1 MMSKILQRFPSWS
14 LVLTMTLVAFASLA
28 GSREALASAPS
39 VLGVTGAITSSGGAA
54 PDGAYDLTFALYKD
68 QSGGTPLWFEGPL
81 TVGIKNG
88 MFSANLGVTK
98 ALPPS
103 VMASAAW
110 VGIAVGQEPELARK
124 QLTSVPFS
132 VRTIVSESVDC
143 SGCIGLKQLAPEVT
157 SGFALATDLAQYA
170 KVATLS
176 DVASTGNF
184 GDLKGVPVLAK
195 VGKSCGTG
203 LVMKGILAD
212 GSYECATSAI
222 SASGLPADGLDEI
235 SNGVLS
241 TQFTDSFAG
250 STNKGIPDGLGAGV
264 TDTITVPS
272 TGNTQQLWI
281 AFTATNSDVSKV
293 KVDLYAPGNATPYV
307 LYDGSKTGTTMTV
320 NFNQDLGLVS
330 GDLNADWLGKDLKGT
345 WSLVVRDVL
354 DNVATADDGK
364 FTWSLKIVTNSKSKL
379 AVNGAVNLTG
389 NQTITGD
396 LSVTGNLTVGASAQA
411 RLLFPAGSRPVLYG
425 EYIDAMA
432 GNALVGTKYDT
443 AAAVPYS
450 DNAAL
455 HNAVSEL
462 HWADSKGNI
471 QFHRGLG
478 YTSSSTDHSRQYV
491 VVFIKNPTAAAV
503 TRSIC
508 ANYSSM
514 NATYGAS
521 LALNGMAVW
530 TLTTNTVNTNCQ
542 NVTFPANT
550 SSTLVLKTAPYFLAS
565 TYNMHRLWA
574 GFASG
579 SLDLTGTG
587 LEWDYDR
594 YYAWMVG
601 K

>member
-1 MMSKILQRFPSWS
+1 MNSKMLLRFPWFSP
-14 LVLTMTLVAFASLA
+14 LAVAVLVATTWLSALPA
-28 GSREALASAPS
+28 ALAATPS
-39 VLGVTGAITSSGGAA
+39 LIGVTGAISSSGGAA

-68 QSGGTPLWFEGPL
+68 QTGGTPLWFEGPQ
-81 TVGIKNG
+81 TIGVKNG
-88 MFSANLGVTK
+88 MFSVHLGATK
-98 ALPPS
+98 ALPPA
-103 VMASAAW
+103 VMATATW
-110 VGIAVGQEPELARK
+110 VGVAIGQEPELPRK
-124 QLTSVPFS
+124 QLTSNPFA
-132 VRTIVSESVDC
+132 VRAMVAESLDC
-143 SGCIGLKQLAPEVT
+143 SGCVGLKHLAPDVA
-157 SGFALATDLAQYA
+157 SSFALATDLAQYA

-184 GDLKGVPVLAK
+184 GDLKGVPVFPK

-212 GSYECATSAI
+212 GSYECATSGI
-222 SASGLPADGLDEI
+222 SATGLPSDGLDEV

-241 TQFTDSFAG
+241 TQFTDSFPG
-250 STNKGIPDGLGAGV
+250 SANKPIPDGLGAGV
-264 TDTITVPS
+264 TDTINVPS
-272 TGNTQQLWI
+272 TGTTQQLWV
-281 AFTATNSDVSKV
+281 AFTGTNSDLSKV

-307 LYDGSKTGTTMTV
+307 LYDGSKTGTSMTV
-320 NFNQDLGLVS
+320 NFNQELGLVS

-345 WSLVVRDVL
+345 WSLVVRDVV
-354 DNVATADDGK
+354 DNLPAADDGK
-364 FTWSLKIVTNSKSKL
+364 FTWSLKIQTNSKSKL
-379 AVNGAVNLTG
+379 AVSGAVAIAG
-389 NQTITGD
+389 NQSITGD

-411 RLLFPAGSRPVLYG
+411 RLLFPPGSRPVLYG

-432 GNALVGTKYDT
+432 GNALVGIKYDT

-455 HNAVSEL
+455 HNAVTQL
-462 HWADSKGNI
+462 YWADAKGNI
-471 QFHRGLG
+471 QFMRGIG

-491 VVFIKNPTAAAV
+491 VVFVKNPTGAAV
-503 TRSIC
+503 TRNIC
-508 ANYSSM
+508 ALYSSM

-521 LALNGMAVW
+521 LALNGTTVW
-530 TLTTNTVNTNCQ
+530 ALTTNTVNTNCQ

-550 SSTLVLKTAPYFLAS
+550 SSTLVLKTAPYYLAS

>member
-1 MMSKILQRFPSWS
+1 MPKLLLRFPWFQWMVALA
-14 LVLTMTLVAFASLA
+14 LVGVAGLA
-28 GSREALASAPS
+28 VPRVALASTPS
-39 VLGVTGAITSSGGAA
+39 LIGVTGAISSSGGAA

-81 TVGIKNG
+81 TIGVKNG
-88 MFSANLGVTK
+88 MFSVNLGVTK
-98 ALPPS
+98 VLPPA
-103 VMASAAW
+103 VMATATW
-110 VGIAVGQEPELARK
+110 VGVAIAQEPELPRK

-132 VRTIVSESVDC
+132 VRTLVAESLDC
-143 SGCIGLKQLAPEVT
+143 SGCIGLKHLSPEV
-157 SGFALATDLAQYA
+157 SSSFALATDLAQYA

-184 GDLKGVPVLAK
+184 GDLKGVPVLPK

-241 TQFTDSFAG
+241 TQFTDSFPG
-250 STNKGIPDGLGAGV
+250 STNKPIPDGLGAGV

-272 TGNTQQLWI
+272 TGSTQQLWI
-281 AFTATNSDVSKV
+281 AFTATNSDVSKL
-293 KVDLYAPGNATPYV
+293 KVDLYAPGNATPYA

-320 NFNQDLGLVS
+320 NFNQELGLVS
-330 GDLNADWLGKDLKGT
+330 GDLNADWVGKDLKGT

-354 DNVATADDGK
+354 DNVPAADDGK
-364 FTWSLKIVTNSKSKL
+364 FTWSLKIQTNSKSKL
-379 AVNGAVNLTG
+379 SVNAAVAITG

-411 RLLFPAGSRPVLYG
+411 RLLFPPGSRPVLYG

-462 HWADSKGNI
+462 HWADAKGNI
-471 QFHRGLG
+471 QFMRGIG

-491 VVFIKNPTAAAV
+491 VVFIKNPTGAAV
-503 TRSIC
+503 TRNIC

-521 LALNGMAVW
+521 LALNGTAVW
-530 TLTTNTVNTNCQ
+530 TLATNTVNTNCQ

-550 SSTLVLKTAPYFLAS
+550 SSTLVLKTAPYYLAS

-594 YYAWMVG
+594 YYAWMIG